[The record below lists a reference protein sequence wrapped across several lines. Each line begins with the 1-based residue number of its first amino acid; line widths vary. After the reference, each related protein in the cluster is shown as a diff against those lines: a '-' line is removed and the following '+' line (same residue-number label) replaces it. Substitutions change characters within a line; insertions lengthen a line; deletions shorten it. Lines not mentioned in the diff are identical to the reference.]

1 MFYRVQHRTNNRAIH
16 VSPFLGDIM
25 TKYIKRRG
33 SFWKI
38 EDGLKT
44 SISGEEYMAG
54 LSLPAP
60 LPIPEVREYDSLEEA
75 IAEEG

>member
-1 MFYRVQHRTNNRAIH
+1 
-16 VSPFLGDIM
+16 M